1 MKLER
6 VGSNW
11 YFVITTR
18 RKGIVVQTVVVV
30 LRSFAMSFVQIR
42 LRIVIPMS
50 SLGPCVLQ
58 IYLHSRPG
66 RMKQYD
72 QNLCLLPSHQY
83 QFDFDLP
90 TVLNGIVFQSG
101 AQVRAGI
108 IFN

>member
-11 YFVITTR
+11 HFVITTG

-42 LRIVIPMS
+42 LRIGIPS
-50 SLGPCVLQ
+50 SFLEPCVLQ
-58 IYLHSRPG
+58 IYLHSHPE

-83 QFDFDLP
+83 QFDFDLHFLL
-90 TVLNGIVFQSG
+90 TNL
-101 AQVRAGI
+101 
-108 IFN
+108 